1 MIFMEESIMKE
12 MAVKNKNIMNGEE
25 TLPGEVSFNKKRS
38 FFNQLCPFRHY
49 YVVFFQYLVYE
60 TKTDR

>member
-25 TLPGEVSFNKKRS
+25 TLPGEVSFNKKGVFLIS
-38 FFNQLCPFRHY
+38 CALLGIIMLFFFNTLIPCI
-49 YVVFFQYLVYE
+49 
-60 TKTDR
+60 

>member
-25 TLPGEVSFNKKRS
+25 TLPGEVSFNKKGVFLIS
-38 FFNQLCPFRHY
+38 CALLGIIMLFFSIPCI
-49 YVVFFQYLVYE
+49 
-60 TKTDR
+60 